1 MTASCARRALAA
13 ALAVLA
19 GRADTSPAQAAG
31 PSPST
36 ASAAAANPGAANP
49 GAVSYEVFAF
59 PDGPTTLCPGQTL
72 VVRASVNQVTTRT
85 GAAGRVTSSQSMPHA
100 QLDPRLSNP
109 SVGTLDPNV
118 PTSISATPHV
128 RGGFQLAF
136 VFTAKKIGTTTIDI
150 SGVAW
155 PVFLGP
161 NSHMVRPTPARPIT
175 VTVACDYK
183 ISLYSTWQHP
193 GERTLDIL
201 GVVQSARITPNS
213 QGRFSTQATMSS
225 TAVWIGGCPGR
236 SRIQHSQ
243 VTIYGEIGDLDPSGL
258 PTPVHVMVNY
268 QPVSSTTTE
277 GCLGKSKSDVGRPEQ
292 LDLRLDPRGET
303 QTPSHILVTSPRLAG
318 STTVVLTKV
327 RP

>member
-1 MTASCARRALAA
+1 MTASCVRRALAA
-13 ALAVLA
+13 ALAALA
-19 GRADTSPAQAAG
+19 ARAGASPAQAAG
-31 PSPST
+31 PSPAT
-36 ASAAAANPGAANP
+36 ANP

-72 VVRASVNQVTTRT
+72 TIRASVNQVTTRT

-100 QLDPRLSNP
+100 QLEPRLSNP
-109 SVGTLDPNV
+109 SVGTLDPNTA
-118 PTSISATPHV
+118 TSILATPHF

-136 VFTAKKIGTTTIDI
+136 VFTARKIGSTTITI

-155 PVFLGP
+155 PIFLGP
-161 NSHMVRPTPARPIT
+161 GSYMVRPTPARPIT

-183 ISLYSTWQHP
+183 VSLYSTWQHP

-213 QGRFSTQATMSS
+213 QGRFSTQAIMSS

-236 SRIQHSQ
+236 SRIQHSP
-243 VTIYGEIGDLDPSGL
+243 VTIYGEIGAPDPAGR

-292 LDLRLDPRGET
+292 LDLRLDPYGDT
-303 QTPSHILVTSPRLAG
+303 QTPSHVLVTSPRLTG
-318 STTVVLTKV
+318 STTVVLTRV
-327 RP
+327 TP